1 VDLQHRIWN
10 KHDRILGNTNRN
22 THTDH
27 QQQVC
32 KGLNMNKS
40 DLRSEMM
47 VVTRS
52 GEKGIVL
59 LNNDREY
66 IIGSR

>member
-1 VDLQHRIWN
+1 
-10 KHDRILGNTNRN
+10 
-22 THTDH
+22 
-27 QQQVC
+27 
-32 KGLNMNKS
+32 MNKS